1 MIVYYYRMSK
11 YNAKTGPSKKKLSLK
26 RWHGPGL
33 LVALEGH
40 ANCFIS
46 HKGQLVKTALEHVRR
61 ASTMGQITADEWELA
76 VQDVVEAAMRDNIQ
90 RLEVEPEVLEP
101 AAPAQQPEQ
110 ADLPQVPVQPQELAA
125 AMQSIAASAPPSVS
139 APPSRR
145 SSLLSTSLRGRGG
158 LVSQP
163 QTPLPPVPASP
174 RPSSTRSSRTE
185 GAVGRLMEDSERKRA
200 PEVATEILQDAERE
214 SSATGSADL
223 PVPSQP
229 GGTFEHASMSVEQV
243 MSGSRHPLSIIADL
257 AKQDQQ
263 DPLEHAVEDHG
274 SWDGRWPTPSRTDW
288 QTHERYGLSWPCSRP
303 EVYAVQ
309 TACKEYKWKEMQ
321 PEDKPHFKEAAKVGW
336 QAWVDNG
343 AVELLNACDAQAVRA
358 LFQGMSTRT
367 SMMESGHPPDHYL

>member
-1 MIVYYYRMSK
+1 MKSQSVVGREEMETALQQAITAYNSDINDAGVSPAQAALGRQPKMTGDVLGDFGQRLAEHGLVECRPTIARQVAMREVAKLAMLHLHFSRGLRRAELARSRTSAVTQELEPGMIVYYYRMSK

-200 PEVATEILQDAERE
+200 PKLQQRFCKML
-214 SSATGSADL
+214 SANQARLVLLTFLFLHS
-223 PVPSQP
+223 PV
-229 GGTFEHASMSVEQV
+229 EHLNM
-243 MSGSRHPLSIIADL
+243 HPCQWN
-257 AKQDQQ
+257 K
-263 DPLEHAVEDHG
+263 
-274 SWDGRWPTPSRTDW
+274 
-288 QTHERYGLSWPCSRP
+288 
-303 EVYAVQ
+303 
-309 TACKEYKWKEMQ
+309 
-321 PEDKPHFKEAAKVGW
+321 
-336 QAWVDNG
+336 
-343 AVELLNACDAQAVRA
+343 
-358 LFQGMSTRT
+358 
-367 SMMESGHPPDHYL
+367 